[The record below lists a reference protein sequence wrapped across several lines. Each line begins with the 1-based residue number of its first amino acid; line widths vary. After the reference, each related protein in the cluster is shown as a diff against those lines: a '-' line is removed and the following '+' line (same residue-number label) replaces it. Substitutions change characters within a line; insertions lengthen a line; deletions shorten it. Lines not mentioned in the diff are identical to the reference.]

1 MHILSLSGHVTQVES
16 VALDWPE
23 ELVVAGSAGG
33 SLKLWDLEQAKV
45 IRTLAGHRSNI
56 KSVEF
61 HPFGEFFASGSA
73 DLSLKIWDVR
83 RKGCIQTYHGHDLGI
98 NSLKI
103 TPDGRWI
110 ASGSEDGTVKNFEL
124 ISSYKES
131 YSEQII
137 FTPDGQNLLAAAQDS
152 LQILTWEPIS
162 LVDEMPAKWANV
174 KDIKVL
180 PDTDKAIACTVNGP
194 FIDVWGF
201 KISDI
206 PTNSDDYEEKVT
218 AIADPTEQQIRI
230 ITKETK
236 DLGLNEVQQP
246 VVQSKALSKKFKYIP
261 SPDGSKVLNLDLQT
275 FIKQIPGKP
284 SQPMLI
290 SSGNSLKTIDDAL
303 DSLNFRHTSVLN
315 IMTSRLQNIRSIR
328 SVWNEEDI
336 RVSIAQL
343 VEIRETGV
351 VADILRMLVC
361 KPKLLTLEICS
372 MLIPLLSEMLFE
384 MYEEYIKLSCNTLTL
399 LSKSFSDIIL
409 STLNIADGRQ
419 SLDFNL
425 EDREI
430 AN

>member
-1 MHILSLSGHVTQVES
+1 MT
-16 VALDWPE
+16 
-23 ELVVAGSAGG
+23 AG
-33 SLKLWDLEQAKV
+33 KLLHTIADADGP
-45 IRTLAGHRSNI
+45 IHSISFNP
-56 KSVEF
+56 SEF
-61 HPFGEFFASGSA
+61 
-73 DLSLKIWDVR
+73 I
-83 RKGCIQTYHGHDLGI
+83 
-98 NSLKI
+98 
-103 TPDGRWI
+103 I
-110 ASGSEDGTVKNFEL
+110 ASCSMDGYLRVYDLQNFEL

-137 FTPDGQNLLAAAQDS
+137 FTPNGQNLLAAAQDS

-180 PDTDKAIACTVNGP
+180 PETDKAIACTVNGP

-236 DLGLNEVQQP
+236 DLGLDEVQQP

-384 MYEEYIKLSCNTLTL
+384 MYEEFIKSQKCKQEFENAYM
-399 LSKSFSDIIL
+399 IL
-409 STLNIADGRQ
+409 SELSAGGELGNVIRDTLNELQHIYEA
-419 SLDFNL
+419 
-425 EDREI
+425 
-430 AN
+430 